1 VHGPDYFWHPRWW
14 ERGAQPRN
22 LRRGCGVQSS
32 GFSPAIFFDDFLS
45 MFGKHFLIFKNII
58 IGNTEFEK
66 PVPYV
71 TARPNSLRPSRRE
84 VKNDVWK
91 YLQIIVIGLCAV
103 CGHLL
108 DNQDRALNLL
118 VDLHQF
124 SIPIRDD
131 VKLA

>member
-1 VHGPDYFWHPRWW
+1 
-14 ERGAQPRN
+14 
-22 LRRGCGVQSS
+22 
-32 GFSPAIFFDDFLS
+32 